1 MILLDT
7 DTCIELLKGNRR
19 VLKHRGRHDDPVGIC
34 FMTIAELY
42 YGAEKSP
49 EPEANFSAIEKL
61 LLSLEIIHTDLAIL
75 RRFGAIKAALQRSG
89 TPLADADVLV
99 AAATLEKGD
108 RLVTGNARHFD
119 RIPGLALEDWSA

>member
-34 FMTIAELY
+34 SMTIAELY
-42 YGAEKSP
+42 YGAEKSG

-89 TPLADADVLV
+89 TPLADADVLI
-99 AAATLEKGD
+99 AAATLEKAD
-108 RLVTGNARHFD
+108 RLVTGKARHFD